1 MRRLSWKSSR
11 GAQARPSFASQGYQ
25 HPAPLTAAVSAD
37 WRRHALSTRRT
48 ERRAPARPFSLPH
61 QTCLRH
67 EARKAIPPARPSLQ
81 AKPGS
86 VSNFAAAPESEW
98 AALGRCSLSPW
109 LGARRRPRCP
119 NEVCPSVRGPVG
131 HQGSWE
137 PRPATS
143 PGHPDERTLEL
154 FPGGGNGVEDAG
166 SLQVS
171 LCKNNNMVRAH

>member
-25 HPAPLTAAVSAD
+25 HSAPLTAAVSAD

-48 ERRAPARPFSLPH
+48 EWRAPARPFSLPH

-98 AALGRCSLSPW
+98 AALGRCSLSP
-109 LGARRRPRCP
+109 GSARDAVLVAPMKCAPRC
-119 NEVCPSVRGPVG
+119 EARWDTRGLGSRGPPRALDI
-131 HQGSWE
+131 QMRE
-137 PRPATS
+137 PWSYSRA
-143 PGHPDERTLEL
+143 
-154 FPGGGNGVEDAG
+154 AG
-166 SLQVS
+166 
-171 LCKNNNMVRAH
+171 MGWRMRAHSKSRFVKIITW